1 MYDLWSNTQYW
12 NGDEDMVTIFWGAYY
27 TDVCSYKVSH
37 QPAWR
42 AFDVDGHRLATRV

>member
-1 MYDLWSNTQYW
+1 
-12 NGDEDMVTIFWGAYY
+12 MVTIFWGAYY
-27 TDVCSYKVSH
+27 TDVCSYKVPRH